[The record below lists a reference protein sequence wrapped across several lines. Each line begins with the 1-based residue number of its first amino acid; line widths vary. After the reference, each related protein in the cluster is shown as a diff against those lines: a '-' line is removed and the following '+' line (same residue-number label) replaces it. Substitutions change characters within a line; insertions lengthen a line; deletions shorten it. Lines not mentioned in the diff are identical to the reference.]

1 MNLKKYFEY
10 AKSIGFSDIE
20 FKTQKKSKLSIQVFH
35 SKVEQYQVSENET
48 LYIRGIVNGK
58 MVSGTTENLNN
69 VKPVLDEMVL
79 NSSIIEEIKE
89 QEIFAGSD
97 KYKKLKTHS
106 DALINTPSTEKIDLC
121 LQAEKKAYEY
131 SDKVADVEEI
141 SYEETQAAMNIVNS
155 KGLKL
160 SYKVSYAMLVASVV
174 AKDET
179 DTRTGFS
186 YQFGQNL
193 SDFDLDKLVAKA
205 CDDSINA
212 LNGTQ
217 CESKKY
223 KVLLNQSTFASLV
236 NVLMNAVSGDAVNKG
251 KSLLKDKLNQEIA
264 SKKFTLIED
273 PHVKEYP
280 FFFRGFDDEGVATYK
295 KAIVEKGVLK
305 TFLYN
310 IEAAKQAKTN
320 STGNG
325 YGGSVIGISPAFLQV
340 KLGKKSK
347 EELCELIKDGLY
359 ITSVQGL
366 HSGMNPLSG
375 DFSLQAS
382 GYRIENG
389 KITTPVNLITVAG
402 NLFELFKNIKE
413 VGNDAFLTYSG
424 VCSPSVYIKSLAVSG
439 K

>member
-20 FKTQKKSKLSIQVFH
+20 FKTQKNSKLSIEVFH

-58 MVSGTTENLNN
+58 MVSGTTENLSN

-79 NSSIIEEIKE
+79 NASIIEEVKE
-89 QEIFAGSD
+89 QELFAGSD
-97 KYKKLKTHS
+97 KYKKLSAKS
-106 DALINTPSTEKIDLC
+106 NTLVETPVSEKIETCLKLEKLC
-121 LQAEKKAYEY
+121 YDFD
-131 SDKVADVEEI
+131 SKVNDVEV
-141 SYEETQAAMNIVNS
+141 SYDETLSSMSIVNS

-160 SYKVSYAMLVASVV
+160 SYKTSYAMLVASVV
-174 AKDET
+174 AKDAT
-179 DTRTGFS
+179 DTRTGFG
-186 YQFGQNL
+186 YQFGQSL
-193 SDFDLDKLVAKA
+193 SDFDLEKLVNKTA
-205 CDDSINA
+205 DDAIKS
-212 LNGTQ
+212 LNGSQ

-223 KVLLNQSTFASLV
+223 KVLLNQSTFASLIS
-236 NVLMNAVSGDAVNKG
+236 VLMGAVSGEAVNKG
-251 KSLLKDKLNQEIA
+251 KSLLKDKLNQEVA
-264 SKKFTLIED
+264 SKKFTLIEN

-295 KAIVEKGVLK
+295 KPIVEKGVLK

-310 IEAAKQAKTN
+310 IEAAKEAKTQ

-325 YGGSVIGISPAFLQV
+325 YGGSVIGIRPSFLQV
-340 KLGKKSK
+340 KLGKKTK
-347 EELCELIKDGLY
+347 EQLCEAIKDGIY
-359 ITSVQGL
+359 ITSVAGL

-375 DFSLQAS
+375 NFSLQAS
-382 GYRIENG
+382 GFRIENG

-402 NLFELFKNIKE
+402 NLYQLFKDIKE
-413 VGNDAFLTYSG
+413 VGNDAHLTYSG
-424 VCSPSVYIKSLAVSG
+424 VCCPSVYIKSLAISG